1 MAGERERAYLTS
13 LPRCACGKPATQE
26 LRNGVN
32 AKIKVLCDRCAGPA
46 LERFVK
52 S

>member
-1 MAGERERAYLTS
+1 MSERERAYLTP

-32 AKIKVLCDRCAGPA
+32 AKQGEFCDKCAGPA
-46 LERFVK
+46 LERFVNGR
-52 S
+52 